1 MTIHVWNREDSSKF
15 SIEKNVIKV
24 SDNFWKNNTFTLHY
38 KDGSSKIFDW
48 DKYDFYKVL
57 IKRIKDVKPLTKIKL
72 ISREYKPFS
81 FNRLYYDR
89 YKKKYELEYVN
100 SYPINKKIYVDGN
113 EICEINITKY

>member
-24 SDNFWKNNTFTLHY
+24 SDRFWKNNTFTLHY

-48 DKYDFYKVL
+48 DKYDFYKISL
-57 IKRIKDVKPLTKIKL
+57 KKIKDVKPLTKVKL
-72 ISREYKPFS
+72 ISGKYKPFS

-89 YKKKYELEYVN
+89 DKKKYELEYVN
-100 SYPINKKIYVDGN
+100 SYPINRKIYVDGN